1 MRAYMLIERLAEGRY
16 TASLL
21 GWPGMIAQGAT
32 EDEAIATL
40 RQHVEAQRGH
50 VRIRPIAIGLPVV
63 PEPWSFTNDPF
74 GTEFDAVIAVNR
86 REIDDSA
93 AQRDPVSVRRVIGG

>member
-32 EDEAIATL
+32 EDEAAATL
-40 RQHVEAQRGH
+40 RQQVEAQRDH
-50 VRIRPIAIGLPVV
+50 VQIRPIDIGLPVV
-63 PEPWSFTNDPF
+63 HEPWSFTNDPF
-74 GTEFDAVIAVNR
+74 AAEFDAVIAANR
-86 REIDDSA
+86 RELDDPAVQDRA
-93 AQRDPVSVRRVIGG
+93 A